1 MCGNLRA
8 MGSDLAQTRDLALK
22 IAEGLPPATASIVRV
37 AARLLEHARK
47 VTDGES
53 TDLGAAL
60 AELPA
65 HALGAFVREQRVA
78 AKLSLRDLAK
88 RTGLSTNTVRD
99 LERGQRTPST
109 QTIQRLL
116 QVSELELAT
125 APTAAAT
132 DDAHRPNAWFLPKYD
147 RRALIE
153 ELKLTVNA
161 TNGRLEQTCL
171 YLDDESAADW
181 LALSTA
187 SQFAGTFRALPFE
200 TVAKQAAGLVSGRGL
215 DVIALGPGDGRSE
228 VQLCSRLISAGA
240 LDLKLY
246 LLDVSHTLLTM
257 AHKHASETFG
267 DTVRVDALHGDFRHL
282 GRYPVLL
289 PAAAPQ
295 RRRCYVLLGGTLANV
310 DSETMFIRDC
320 LSVAAPGDLAI
331 LDFQLRYADPAD
343 EAAVRA
349 ADPVLRK
356 GIPELHK
363 HWFTGPL
370 VRYGKNIDSIN
381 VGVDL
386 ILECIVPG
394 SYELDV
400 YADTV
405 RGSATERCH
414 LSRVRRYDEALLMA
428 TFERHGWKVELV
440 RKYGPGDKLAG
451 ALLRR
456 V

>member
-1 MCGNLRA
+1 MGN
-8 MGSDLAQTRDLALK
+8 DLAYARDLALK
-22 IAEGLPPATASIVRV
+22 IADHLPPATASIARV
-37 AARLLEHARK
+37 AARLLEHLRK
-47 VTDGES
+47 VTDGEAA
-53 TDLGAAL
+53 DLGAAL

-65 HALGAFVREQRVA
+65 HALGAFVREQRA
-78 AKLSLRDLAK
+78 RANLSLRDLAK

-99 LERGQRTPST
+99 LERGHRIPST

-116 QVSELELAT
+116 QVPELGLS
-125 APTAAAT
+125 AAT
-132 DDAHRPNAWFLPKYD
+132 PAPPTDDTHRPNAWFLPKYD

-187 SQFAGTFRALPFE
+187 SSFSGTFRALPLELF
-200 TVAKQAAGLVSGRGL
+200 ANHASHLVQGRGL

-228 VQLCSRLISAGA
+228 VQLCSRLMSAGA
-240 LDLKLY
+240 VDLKLY
-246 LLDVSHTLLTM
+246 LLDVSHTLLTL
-257 AHKHASETFG
+257 AHKHAS
-267 DTVRVDALHGDFRHL
+267 DTLGEAVRVDALHGDFRHL

-289 PAAAPQ
+289 PAAAPH

-320 LSVAAPGDLAI
+320 LSVAAPGDLAVI
-331 LDFQLRYADPAD
+331 DFQLRFADPSD

-349 ADPVLRK
+349 ADPVLK
-356 GIPELHK
+356 NGIPELHK

-370 VRYGKNIDSIN
+370 VRYGKGIDSIT

-386 ILECIVPG
+386 ILDCIVPG

-405 RGSATERCH
+405 RGDSKERCH
-414 LSRVRRYDEALLMA
+414 VSRVRRYEESALMA
-428 TFERHGWKVELV
+428 TFERCGWKVELV

-451 ALLRR
+451 AVLRR